1 MGEAKHD
8 GLAVPG
14 RAVLAREPGFNLG
27 PVKVSPPTREIVI
40 DGTRHTV
47 EPRVMQVLVVLARA
61 EGAVV
66 SREELIERCWDGR
79 IVGDDAINHAI
90 GKLRQLASSSGDAFT
105 VETIPRVG
113 YRLVAESC
121 SPPSD
126 GAAELDD
133 RDGTRRLSRRMLLG
147 SGIGIGA
154 IAIAGGGWFALRR
167 RRREPPPLAK
177 TYYERGLATR
187 GQGYANEYEQAVG
200 YFRKAVEIDPAYA
213 EAWGAL
219 AWSYRV
225 LFATQERQ
233 DLRLAVLARS
243 AAQRSI
249 ALDADNADAH
259 LALLLLR
266 PSYGRWAEVE
276 RGCRGSLQKHS
287 QHSITQFHLAFVLGD
302 TGRWR
307 EAIPHMESVCD
318 REPTWPMARVR
329 LFEELSSAGRIEEAD
344 ARLDEAMRIAPR
356 NGYFWASKI
365 EHLLLTERQSDA
377 AVLLSDK
384 AARPTDDQVV
394 FQQQLIV
401 DAFAS
406 GSRDRRRDAV
416 IRLLE
421 NGGHPLYAAKTSAM
435 LGELDMAFSLLDAT
449 YFGEGPWGAR
459 KDDRSP
465 TWPLFS
471 AATAPLRADPRFD
484 RLMERTGLEAFWSR
498 TKTEPDFRQFG

>member
-27 PVKVSPPTREIVI
+27 PVKVSPPTRQILI
-40 DGTRHTV
+40 DDTPHTV
-47 EPRVMQVLVVLARA
+47 EPRVMQLLVVLARA

-90 GKLRQLASSSGDAFT
+90 GKLRQLASASDDAFAI
-105 VETIPRVG
+105 ETIPRVG
-113 YRLVAESC
+113 YRLLTQGHPAPSSEPDT
-121 SPPSD
+121 PPR
-126 GAAELDD
+126 G
-133 RDGTRRLSRRMLLG
+133 GLSRRAMVG
-147 SGIGIGA
+147 SGIGA
-154 IAIAGGGWFALRR
+154 IALAAGGWFAILP
-167 RRREPPPLAK
+167 RRREPLPLAK
-177 TYYERGLATR
+177 TYYQRGLATR

-200 YFRKAVEIDPAYA
+200 YFRKAVEIDPTYA

-225 LFATQERQ
+225 LFATQEHQ
-233 DLRLAVLARS
+233 DSRLAVLARS

-276 RGCRGSLQKHS
+276 RGCRGSLQKQP

-344 ARLDEAMRIAPR
+344 GRLDEAMRIAPR

-384 AARPTDDQVV
+384 AARPIDDQVV

-406 GSRDRRRDAV
+406 GSRDRRRDA
-416 IRLLE
+416 ITRLLE
-421 NGGHPLYAAKTSAM
+421 NGEHPLYAAKISAM
-435 LGELDMAFSLLDAT
+435 LDEPDMAFSLLDAT

-471 AATAPLRADPRFD
+471 AATASLRADARFD

-498 TKTEPDFRQFG
+498 TKTEPDFRRFG